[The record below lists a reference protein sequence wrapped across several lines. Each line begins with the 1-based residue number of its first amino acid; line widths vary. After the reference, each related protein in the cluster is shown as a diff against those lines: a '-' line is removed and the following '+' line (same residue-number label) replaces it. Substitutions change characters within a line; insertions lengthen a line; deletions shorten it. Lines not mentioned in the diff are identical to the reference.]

1 MTSSSPGDWRSSF
14 GYGPG
19 QQAGSLRAH
28 QTFADQQK
36 AGHAT
41 LKDIQFRQEVEAK
54 KQREHEANLAS
65 NCKTM

>member
-1 MTSSSPGDWRSSF
+1 MPSPSYPHPTLTLTPSPMR
-14 GYGPG
+14 
-19 QQAGSLRAH
+19 R

-41 LKDIQFRQEVEAK
+41 LKDIQARQEVEAE
-54 KQREHEANLAS
+54 KQREHEATLAS

>member
-1 MTSSSPGDWRSSF
+1 VGN
-14 GYGPG
+14 
-19 QQAGSLRAH
+19 